1 MAEKKKIFI
10 DLEDVYRLAR
20 LQCTVSEA
28 GAFFKVSGAKF
39 KQILGKFEEINE
51 AWIRGQESGKTSLR
65 RKQMM
70 LANSS
75 ASMAI
80 HLGKNMLNQRESVTH
95 EHTGRD
101 GGPIETLDLASL
113 NTDDR
118 NKLRELLLRAKRS
131 QPDS

>member
-1 MAEKKKIFI
+1 MTEKKKIFI

-20 LQCTVSEA
+20 LQCTIPEA
-28 GAFFKVSGAKF
+28 AAFFRTSGPKF
-39 KQILGKFEEINE
+39 KRILDKFEDVRE
-51 AWIRGQESGKTSLR
+51 AWVRGQESGKTSLR
-65 RKQMM
+65 RKQMA
-70 LANSS
+70 LASSS

-80 HLGKNMLNQRESVTH
+80 HLGKNMLNQRESVIH
-95 EHTGRD
+95 EHTGAN